1 MEPAP
6 VTSIELE
13 IPIQSDVLLQLLDQ
27 QIPHPEELHALGQFA
42 ARASAFPVACPP
54 PQQFDVIPGAAL
66 PAAAQTTGAAQ
77 PTGPSEPA
85 THLKPYLPPLHLTA
99 DDQAQIRAALAG
111 KQTQVEFKLKGTKK
125 LKSFTPAVG
134 AKAPAGFPAHA
145 LPVELTQKLP
155 QLADYKYAKFNGDLL
170 IINPMTHKIVS
181 KFPEQTPPA

>member
-1 MEPAP
+1 MRSFRTFLIVA
-6 VTSIELE
+6 SL
-13 IPIQSDVLLQLLDQ
+13 
-27 QIPHPEELHALGQFA
+27 A
-42 ARASAFPVACPP
+42 A
-54 PQQFDVIPGAAL
+54 AAL

-134 AKAPAGFPAHA
+134 VKTPTGFPAHA